1 MLIFA
6 IHPSICAF
14 YRENG
19 IYSLLFCKIDE
30 VDTKVEGEYT
40 KMNAITIVI
49 GSICILLIVY
59 RLYGTFMA
67 AKVLKLKDSKPTPAQ
82 KFEDGRDYVPT
93 NKWVVFGH
101 HFAAIAAAGP
111 LVGPILA
118 AQFGYL
124 PGLLWL
130 LIGAVIG
137 GAVHDMVVLF
147 ASMRRNGKSLSEVA
161 KEELGPVAGF
171 CTGLA
176 MLFII
181 TITMAGLSLVV
192 LGALERNPWGTFA
205 VGITIPIAMGVG
217 LYHKKTGNLKLATIV
232 GFALIMV
239 AIVLGPNIQ
248 GTWLGDMLTLEK
260 STLALILP
268 IYAFFAAALP
278 VWLLLAPRDY
288 LSTFMKIG
296 VFAALIIGVFI
307 VNPDV
312 QFPAFTEFLNGGG
325 PVVAGPVW
333 PFISITIACGA
344 ISGFH
349 AFVGSGTTPKMVNRW
364 SDVKGVAFGAMLVE
378 CLVAIMALIA
388 AVSLQPGDYFAIN
401 SSPEKFATLGMETV
415 HLDELSKEVGM
426 DLEGRTGGAVTL
438 AVGMTY
444 IFTAVPFFAK
454 LASYFY
460 QFVILFEA
468 VFILTAIDSGTR
480 VARYLIQDFLGDFIK
495 PLKRTDSIGANIFA
509 SALACFVWGYL
520 LFSGDISSVWALF
533 GVSNQ
538 LMASIG
544 LIVGATVVLKI
555 AEKRWY
561 MLTCLIPL
569 AYLFVTVMVAGYW
582 MVKNV
587 YLNAANP
594 GFNVLN
600 AILSIIMLI
609 LGIVIMVTSIIKWT
623 NLWKIPQAILVKN
636 SEKEVA

>member
-1 MLIFA
+1 
-6 IHPSICAF
+6 
-14 YRENG
+14 
-19 IYSLLFCKIDE
+19 
-30 VDTKVEGEYT
+30 
-40 KMNAITIVI
+40 MNAISIVV

-67 AKVLKLKDSKPTPAQ
+67 AKVLKLNDSKPTPAQ
-82 KFEDGRDYVPT
+82 KLEDGQDYVPT

-147 ASMRRNGKSLSEVA
+147 ASMRREGKSLSEVA

-181 TITMAGLSLVV
+181 TITMAGLSMVV

-205 VGITIPIAMGVG
+205 VGITIPIAMAVG
-217 LYHKKTGNLKLATIV
+217 LYHKKTGNLKLATTV
-232 GFALIMV
+232 GFILIMA
-239 AIVLGPNIQ
+239 AIVWGPNIQ
-248 GTWLGDMLTLEK
+248 GTWFGDLLTLEK

-296 VFAALIIGVFI
+296 VFAALIVGVFI
-307 VNPDV
+307 VNPEV
-312 QFPAFTEFLNGGG
+312 QFPAFTEFINGGG

-349 AFVGSGTTPKMVNRW
+349 AFVGSGTTPKMISRW
-364 SDVKGVAFGAMLVE
+364 GDIKGVAFGAMLVE

-388 AVSLQPGDYFAIN
+388 AISLQPGDYFAIN

-415 HLDELSKEVGM
+415 ELDQLEEKVGM

-569 AYLFVTVMVAGYW
+569 AYLFVTVMTAGYW
-582 MVKNV
+582 MIKNV
-587 YLNAANP
+587 YFNSDNA
-594 GFNVLN
+594 GFSVLN
-600 AILSIIMLI
+600 GILSITMLI
-609 LGIVIMVTSIIKWT
+609 LGIVIMVASINKWIK
-623 NLWKIPQAILVKN
+623 LWKIPQNLLVEQ

>member
-1 MLIFA
+1 
-6 IHPSICAF
+6 
-14 YRENG
+14 
-19 IYSLLFCKIDE
+19 
-30 VDTKVEGEYT
+30 
-40 KMNAITIVI
+40 MNAVSIVI
-49 GSICILLIVY
+49 GSICILLIAY
-59 RLYGTFMA
+59 RLYGTFIA
-67 AKVLKLKDSKPTPAQ
+67 AKVLKLNEKKPTPAH
-82 KFEDGRDYVPT
+82 KLEDGQNYVPT
-93 NKWVVFGH
+93 NKWVSFGH

-137 GAVHDMVVLF
+137 GAVHDTVVLF
-147 ASMRRNGKSLSEVA
+147 ASMRRDGKSLSEIA

-192 LGALERNPWGTFA
+192 LSALERNPWGTFA
-205 VGITIPIAMGVG
+205 VAITIPIAMGVG
-217 LYHKKTGNLKLATIV
+217 LYHKKTGNLKVATII
-232 GFALIMV
+232 GFSLIIL
-239 AIVLGPNIQ
+239 AIIFGQDIK
-248 GTWLGDMLTLEK
+248 GTALGDFLTLEK
-260 STLALILP
+260 STLALALP

-296 VFAALIIGVFI
+296 VFIALIIGVFY
-307 VNPDV
+307 VNPSV
-312 QFPAFTEFLNGGG
+312 QFPAFTEFINGGG
-325 PVVAGPVW
+325 PIIAGPVW
-333 PFISITIACGA
+333 PFVSITIACGA

-349 AFVGSGTTPKMVNRW
+349 AFVGSGTTPKMINRW
-364 SDVKGVAFGAMLVE
+364 GDIKGVAFGAMLVE

-401 SSPEKFATLGMETV
+401 STPEKYAALGMETV
-415 HLDELSKEVGM
+415 HLQQLSDEIGM

-444 IFTAVPFFAK
+444 IFTEIPIFEK
-454 LASYFY
+454 MASFFY

-468 VFILTAIDSGTR
+468 VFILTAIDAGTR
-480 VARYLIQDFLGDFIK
+480 VARYLIQDFGGDFIK
-495 PLKRTDSIGANIFA
+495 PLKRTDSLPANVIA
-509 SALACFVWGYL
+509 SALACLFWGYL
-520 LFSGDISSVWALF
+520 LYSGDISSVWALF

-544 LIVGATVVLKI
+544 LIIGATVVLKI

-569 AYLFVTVMVAGYW
+569 AYLYVTVNVAGFW

-587 YLNAANP
+587 YLNAENA

-600 AILSIIMLI
+600 GVLSIIMLI
-609 LGIVIMVTSIIKWT
+609 LGFIILIASINKWIK
-623 NLWKIPQAILVKN
+623 LSKIPQAQLVEM
-636 SEKEVA
+636 SEREVA